1 MQIPS
6 VGKAQVI
13 VDAKIDSTAIFIGQ
27 RVGITLEVSA
37 DKNSKITFPS
47 YDSLQ
52 HIIPGVEVVNSTRP
66 DTNYIN
72 DNKRMTLARKYVV
85 TSFDTAIY
93 YIPPF
98 KVVVD
103 DKEYETNNLALKVLT
118 FDVDTLHTDS
128 IFGIKTIVS
137 PSFRADE
144 WDTPTYYSFAIFILC
159 LLLMYVLIRLK
170 DNKPILR
177 RIRLKPR
184 VVPHKVAMKKIE
196 QIKECKV
203 WQNEDSKEYYTLL
216 TDALRQYINDRYGF
230 NAMEMTSYE
239 IITRLESINDKEA
252 LVELKELF
260 STADLVKFA
269 KYNTQINEN
278 DRNLVNAIEY
288 INQTKVEDETPSQPE
303 EIIVEEKASKTAKI
317 VLITCVCVIALALA
331 ALFAYWSYRMYYL
344 NL

>member
-1 MQIPS
+1 MQIPR
-6 VGKAQVI
+6 VVDAQVV

-37 DKNSKITFPS
+37 DKDSKITFPS

-52 HIIPGVEVVNSTRP
+52 HIIPGIEIVNSSRP

-72 DNKRMTLARKYVV
+72 ENKRMTLARKYVV

-98 KVVVD
+98 KVLVD

-128 IFGIKTIVS
+128 IFGIKTVVA

-144 WDTPTYYSFAIFILC
+144 WETPFYNSFAIFILC

-239 IITRLESINDKEA
+239 IITRLESINDEEA

-260 STADLVKFA
+260 NTADLVKFA

-278 DRNLVNAIEY
+278 DRNLVSAIEY

-331 ALFAYWSYRMYYL
+331 VLFAYWSYRMYYL